1 MKTGRHSGRCFD
13 GLGKRDRAHKEE
25 EEQKGLRLFGSQNPR
40 TGFLTCDSI
49 TRNCVSLAVPGP
61 PQRSR
66 PVEVN
71 KKDAFQDQC
80 ILFSQFMVPG
90 RLTVLSTH

>member
-1 MKTGRHSGRCFD
+1 MVWVRGTEPIKRKKNRRASDC
-13 GLGKRDRAHKEE
+13 LGV
-25 EEQKGLRLFGSQNPR
+25 R